1 MYAKLENGFLRSAP
15 KTITL
20 DGKTINNP
28 LPEELEQLGY
38 KQVVYVDMP
47 TEVTEGK
54 HWESSWEEGETEI
67 RQVWT
72 LVDDPVYPTPE
83 PTPEERISNLE
94 TTTDELKSTSDDII
108 LMMAD
113 LIGGQE

>member
-1 MYAKLENGFLRSAP
+1 MHAKLQNGCIRSAP
-15 KTITL
+15 KTIVL

-28 LPEELEQLGY
+28 LPEELEQIGY

-54 HWESSWEEGETEI
+54 HWESSWEEEENAI

-72 LVDDPVYPTPE
+72 LVDDPVYPE
-83 PTPEERISNLE
+83 PDLSAEEVFN
-94 TTTDELKSTSDDII
+94 II
-108 LMMAD
+108 M
-113 LIGGQE
+113 GVVQ